1 MIIIKF
7 VATITIY
14 FINSKYLF
22 SMLDNKH
29 AYDCDKFPS
38 ICSRYRIGVSGGV
51 LDDRRRKKLNIISKL
66 LIPGHQ
72 FISFKNKID
81 DQQSNQSCNKKC
93 FFL

>member
-1 MIIIKF
+1 MMMMIIIIKF

-38 ICSRYRIGVSGGV
+38 ICSRYRG
-51 LDDRRRKKLNIISKL
+51 
-66 LIPGHQ
+66 P
-72 FISFKNKID
+72 
-81 DQQSNQSCNKKC
+81 
-93 FFL
+93 